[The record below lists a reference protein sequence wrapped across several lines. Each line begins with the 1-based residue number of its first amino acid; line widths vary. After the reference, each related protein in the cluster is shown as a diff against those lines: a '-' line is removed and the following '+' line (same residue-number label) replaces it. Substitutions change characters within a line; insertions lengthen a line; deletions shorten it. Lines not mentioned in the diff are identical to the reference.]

1 MGTKKEFRFLVL
13 VISLIFP
20 VNISAMKVRLLR
32 QINPTTV
39 EVLYDNGNCL
49 TIDFYGPNIFRLFQD
64 NQGGPLRPPSSS
76 PPAAILVP
84 DPRQEVGDLTV
95 DNRSL
100 SISSRVVRISF
111 DKETSFMQVTD
122 LRTGK
127 VAVQQVKPTAI
138 SPGKTT
144 VFLNNHPGEYYYG
157 GGVQNGRFSHRG
169 TLIDISN
176 TNSWTDGGVASPA
189 PFFWSTCGYGM
200 LAYTFH
206 PGTYDFGKTDAS
218 TTILSHETG
227 HLDLFLMVDASPEDL
242 LSDYYQLTG
251 HPILLPKFA
260 FYEGHLN
267 AYNRDYWKK
276 TDGTAGILFEDGNR
290 YVESQKDN
298 GGIKESLN
306 GEKGNYEFSARAV
319 IDRYG
324 RNDMPLGWILPNDGY
339 GAGYGQTETLDG
351 NIANLKSFGDYA
363 RSHGVQ
369 VGLWTQSDLHPKKD
383 VKALLQRDIVKE
395 VRDAGVRVLKTD
407 VAWVGSGYSF
417 GLNGIAD
424 VSKVMSCY
432 GNDARP
438 FIITLDGWAG
448 TQRYGGIWTG
458 DQTGGEWEYIRFH
471 IPTYIGAGLSGLG
484 NITSDMDGIFGGKNP
499 IVNVRD
505 FEWKAFTLMQLN
517 MDGWGSNPKYP
528 SIFGEPATTINRS
541 YLKLKSELLPY
552 TYSLAHEAVDGLP
565 VIRAMFLGYPSDY
578 THGTATK
585 YQYMFGPS
593 FIIAPIYQNTASDP
607 EGNDIRNNIYLPEG
621 TWYDYFSG
629 ETYTGGRVIN
639 SFKAPLWKLPVFV
652 KEGAI
657 IPMSNPSNNPSQIDN
672 TNRIYEIYP
681 SGTTTFTQYDDDGA
695 TEQYRK
701 GKSVT
706 THIISSLDGRGN
718 LTVTIT
724 PAQGNYLGFE
734 KHKGTMLVIN
744 TNARPGEVKAM
755 VGKRRIHLKELSS
768 GMDTWN
774 YDPSPNL
781 NRFFTKGS
789 RFSQPVCKN
798 PQIEIRLEKTDITTH
813 AVTVSIKGFKKLKV
827 NSQLEKHGPLAA
839 PVLSGIGKTPDTITP
854 HWQIQAP
861 ADYYE
866 IQFNDELYS
875 TIEGDSLKIED
886 LAPDNQY
893 SFKLRAVNKDGT
905 SGWATFTARTAA
917 DPLRNALR
925 GLTATS
931 TAKDMEGFEIYHLFD
946 FSERGDIWHTDY
958 YSKAVPFD
966 LTVDLHS
973 VNTLDKLWYV
983 PRSDAGNGTITQA
996 DISVSRDGKSW
1007 MEIGEQNWSKD
1018 SRTKELIFKSRPVAR
1033 YVKIAVKAAAGGF
1046 GSGSELYVF
1055 KVPGTKTI
1063 LPGDI
1068 NEDNK
1073 VDENDL
1079 TSYLNYNGLKK
1090 GDNEFDGYISNG
1102 DINGNGMID
1111 AYDIAN
1117 VAVRLEGGIVH
1128 PQTDTLSG
1136 TVSIRYDRQQ
1146 YRPGEDITITVE
1158 GKDMSAVNSLGLI
1171 IPYDQKDMQFM
1182 RIDPAAVEDMK
1193 NMSYDRRHT
1202 DGSQVLYPTF
1212 TNLGEKPAL
1221 SGSATLFVIHF
1232 KALRNLK
1239 IKENHVHG
1247 MFVDRNLN
1255 ELDF

>member
-1 MGTKKEFRFLVL
+1 MSMKKGFRFLIL
-13 VISLIFP
+13 VISLIFSID
-20 VNISAMKVRLLR
+20 VSAMKVRLLR

-39 EVLYDNGNCL
+39 DVLYDNGNCL
-49 TIDFYGPNIFRLFQD
+49 TVDFYGPNIFRLFQD
-64 NQGGPLRPPSSS
+64 NQGGILRPPSSN
-76 PPAAILVP
+76 PRAAILVP
-84 DPRQEVGDLTV
+84 DPRQKVGGVKV
-95 DNRSL
+95 DNCNL
-100 SISSRVVRISF
+100 SISSKVVRISF
-111 DKETSFMQVTD
+111 DEETSFMQVID

-127 VAVQQVKPTAI
+127 VVVQQVKSTEF
-138 SPGKTT
+138 SPEKTT
-144 VFLNNHPGEYYYG
+144 VFLNNRSGEYYYG

-169 TLIDISN
+169 TQIDIAN

-189 PFFWSTCGYGM
+189 PFFWSTCGYGI
-200 LAYTFH
+200 LAYTFR
-206 PGTYDFGKTDAS
+206 PGIYDFGKTDAS
-218 TTILSHETG
+218 TVILSHETG
-227 HLDLFLMVDASPEDL
+227 HLDLFLMVDAFPKDL
-242 LSDYYQLTG
+242 LNDYYQLTG
-251 HPILLPKFA
+251 HPVILPKFA

-276 TDGTAGILFEDGNR
+276 TNDTEGILFEDGNR

-298 GGIKESLN
+298 GGTKESLN
-306 GEKGNYEFSARAV
+306 GEKGNYQFSARAV
-319 IDRYG
+319 IDRYD

-363 RSHGVQ
+363 RRHGVQ
-369 VGLWTQSDLHPKKD
+369 VGLWTQSDLHSKKD

-407 VAWVGSGYSF
+407 VAWVGPGYSF

-424 VSKVMSCY
+424 VSKVMSYY
-432 GNDARP
+432 GNNARP

-528 SIFGEPATTINRS
+528 SIFSEQATSINRS

-552 TYSLAHEAVDGLP
+552 TYSLAHEAVNGLP

-578 THGTATK
+578 THGIATK
-585 YQYMFGPS
+585 HQYMFGPS
-593 FIIAPIYQNTASDP
+593 FIIAPIYQNTASDL

-629 ETYTGGRVIN
+629 ETYTGGHVIN

-657 IPMSNPSNNPSQIDN
+657 IPMNNPGNNPSQIDN

-681 SGTTTFTQYDDDGA
+681 SGTTTFTQYDDDGV
-695 TEQYRK
+695 TEQYQK
-701 GKSVT
+701 GRSAT
-706 THIISSLDGRGN
+706 THITSSLDGKGN

-724 PAQGNYLGFE
+724 PAKGNYLNFE
-734 KHKGTMLVIN
+734 KHKSTTLMIN
-744 TNARPGEVKAM
+744 TNAKPREVKAM
-755 VGKRRIHLKELSS
+755 VGWRRIHLKELPL
-768 GMDTWN
+768 GMNTWN
-774 YDPSPNL
+774 YNSVLNL
-781 NRFFTKGS
+781 NHFFTKGS
-789 RFSQPVCKN
+789 RFSQPAYKN
-798 PQIEIRLEKTDITTH
+798 PQIVIRLEKTDITTH
-813 AVTVSIKGFKKLKV
+813 AVTVNIKGFKKLNV
-827 NSQLEKHGPLAA
+827 NSQLEKHGPLAV
-839 PVLSGIGKTPDTITP
+839 PVLSGIGKTPYTITP

-866 IQFNDELYS
+866 IQFSDELYS
-875 TIEGDSLKIED
+875 TIKGDSLKIEE
-886 LAPDNQY
+886 LVPDRQY
-893 SFKLRAVNKDGT
+893 NFKLRAVNKDRT
-905 SGWATFTARTAA
+905 SDWTTFTARTAV
-917 DPLRNALR
+917 DPLRNALH

-931 TAKDMEGFEIYHLFD
+931 TARDMEGFEIYHLFD
-946 FSERGDIWHTDY
+946 LSERGGIWHTYY
-958 YSKAVPFD
+958 YSRAVPFD
-966 LTVDLHS
+966 LTIDLHS
-973 VNTLDKLWYV
+973 VNTLDKLWYI

-996 DISVSRDGKSW
+996 NISVSRDGRSW
-1007 MEIGEQNWSKD
+1007 TEIGEQNWPKD
-1018 SRTKELIFKSRPVAR
+1018 FRTKELIFTSRPVAR
-1033 YVKIAVKAAAGGF
+1033 YVKIVVKAAVGNF

-1063 LPGDI
+1063 QPGDI

-1090 GDNEFDGYISNG
+1090 GDSEFDGYISNG

-1128 PQTDTLSG
+1128 PQMETLSG
-1136 TVSIRYDRQQ
+1136 SVSMKYDKQQ
-1146 YRPGEDITITVE
+1146 YRSGDDITITVE
-1158 GKDMSAVNSLGLI
+1158 GKDMSAVNSLSLI
-1171 IPYDQKDMQFM
+1171 IPYDQLDMQFM
-1182 RIDPAAVEDMK
+1182 RINPVAVKDMK

-1202 DGSQVLYPTF
+1202 DGSQVFYPTF
-1212 TNLGEKPAL
+1212 TNLGVKPAL
-1221 SGSATLFVIHF
+1221 SGSAILFFIHF

-1247 MFVDRNLN
+1247 MFVDRNLK